1 MDKNFYSVHYRLN
14 GKEQNDRLWA
24 DSYPK
29 NLSKEEFNDSIVKS
43 LKRTIGYDSSNDKLD
58 ILGIE
63 PILR

>member
-1 MDKNFYSVHYRLN
+1 MN

>member
-1 MDKNFYSVHYRLN
+1 MN
-14 GKEQNDRLWA
+14 GKEQNGRLWA
-24 DSYPK
+24 DSHPK